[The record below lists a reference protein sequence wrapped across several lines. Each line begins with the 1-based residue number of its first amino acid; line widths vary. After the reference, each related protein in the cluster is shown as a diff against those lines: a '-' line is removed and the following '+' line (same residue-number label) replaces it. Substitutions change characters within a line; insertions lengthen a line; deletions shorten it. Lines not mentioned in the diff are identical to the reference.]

1 MRRLFQGRRWVLATG
16 ALVASAVVLAA
27 CDSEQ
32 TTVKDALLSDGDIG
46 SLAGGFR
53 EVETPQEYFED
64 NSACRVDPPEQ
75 FPGMGEKTTT
85 TYQRQVDGGT
95 ETLLVGAWKQ
105 DYDSFDNAA
114 SEMTQRE
121 GINDDCETAYSEDDR
136 DFIAWDNMP
145 FSINVV
151 TSVTEYWKG
160 TSEESGI
167 EAVSKKYYTWG
178 DGYVITVWST
188 STGKRPPDSMAT
200 NRIFNLQV
208 KHVVDELDLD
218 RSNFAP

>member
-178 DGYVITVWST
+178 DGY
-188 STGKRPPDSMAT
+188 
-200 NRIFNLQV
+200 
-208 KHVVDELDLD
+208 
-218 RSNFAP
+218 